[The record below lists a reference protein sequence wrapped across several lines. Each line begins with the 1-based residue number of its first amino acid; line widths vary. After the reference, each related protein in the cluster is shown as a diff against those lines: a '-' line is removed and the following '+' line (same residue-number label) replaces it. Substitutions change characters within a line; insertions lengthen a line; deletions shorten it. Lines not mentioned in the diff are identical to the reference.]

1 MSIYVKTDKTISS
14 VGSLFE
20 TFRNSYLGST
30 IFMMTFCK
38 IQNGFLR
45 SSSVVIPWSS
55 DEVNVR
61 LTKINIPGLS
71 VIAIDYKQI
80 GWFNKHT
87 IYVWTNTKGANGAS
101 DLAQQCAEVSITITK
116 K

>member
-1 MSIYVKTDKTISS
+1 MSIYVKTAEAISS

-30 IFMMTFCK
+30 TFMMTFGK
-38 IQNGFLR
+38 IQNGYLR
-45 SSSVVIPWSS
+45 SSSVIIPWSS
-55 DEVNVR
+55 DEVNLR
-61 LTKINIPGLS
+61 LTKINIPGLA
-71 VIAIDYKQI
+71 VISTDYKYI

-87 IYVWTNTKGANGAS
+87 IYVWTNTKGAAGAS
-101 DLAQQCAEVSITITK
+101 DLAQQCAEVYITITK

>member
-1 MSIYVKTDKTISS
+1 MSIYVKTNEAVSS

-20 TFRNSYLGST
+20 TFRNSYLGSAV
-30 IFMMTFCK
+30 FMMTFGK

-45 SSSVVIPWSS
+45 SSSVVIPRSS

-61 LTKINIPGLS
+61 LTKINVPGLS

-87 IYVWTNTKGANGAS
+87 IYVWTNTKGANRAS
-101 DLAQQCAEVSITITK
+101 DLAQQCAEVNITITK

>member
-1 MSIYVKTDKTISS
+1 MPVYVKTDKTVSP

-20 TFRNSYLGST
+20 TYRNSYLGSN
-30 IFMMTFCK
+30 IFMMTFGK

-45 SSSVVIPWSS
+45 SSSVTIPWTSS
-55 DEVNVR
+55 EVNVK
-61 LTKINIPGLS
+61 LTKLNIPGLS
-71 VIAIDYKQI
+71 VIALDYKQI
-80 GWFNKHT
+80 GWLDNHT
-87 IYVWTNTKGANGAS
+87 IYVYTNTKGANGAS

>member
-1 MSIYVKTDKTISS
+1 MSIYVKTNEAVSS

-20 TFRNSYLGST
+20 TFRNSYLGSAV
-30 IFMMTFCK
+30 FMMTFGK

-61 LTKINIPGLS
+61 LTNINIPGLA
-71 VIAIDYKQI
+71 VIATDYKQI

-87 IYVWTNTKGANGAS
+87 IYVWTDTKDAKGAS

>member
-1 MSIYVKTDKTISS
+1 MSIYVKTDENVSP

-20 TFRNSYLGST
+20 TFRNFYLGST
-30 IFMMTFCK
+30 TFMMTFGK

-45 SSSVVIPWSS
+45 SSSVIIPWSFH
-55 DEVNVR
+55 EVNLR

-71 VIAIDYKQI
+71 VIALDYKEI

-87 IYVWTNTKGANGAS
+87 IYVYTNTKGANGAS